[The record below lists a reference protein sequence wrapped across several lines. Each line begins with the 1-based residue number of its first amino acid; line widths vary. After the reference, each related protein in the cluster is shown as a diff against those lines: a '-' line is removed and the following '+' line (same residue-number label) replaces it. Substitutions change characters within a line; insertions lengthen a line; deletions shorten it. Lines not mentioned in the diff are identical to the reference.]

1 MEEGG
6 NVMVKRITFL
16 ALTVLLL
23 VANVGYTANMQV
35 NSSAVPVSGGTI
47 TPNGIKFSSTFINYS
62 VAAKTGWTLSSVII
76 DNSPIAAT
84 PTTTPNHFQVPFNTS
99 KIHTIKANFAQT
111 LYTISTSA
119 VGGGGTVSVTGG
131 GPTNIIPGSSRNVVV
146 APSTY
151 NKILT
156 LIVDGT
162 AVYPTDPTV
171 AYTVNYANIRD
182 NKSVSAT
189 FGVIPTATAYAGTNM
204 TVSSNSTLLTGSV
217 SANSAPSSYVWQI
230 TSGPAGASFT
240 NGIATPTPN
249 QSFNWTVPTTFNVTT
264 LGTYTVTLTAT
275 VGGVNFVSLPATIT
289 VTTASVIE
297 AGICSTCHAGGIQTT
312 QWESSKH
319 ATTPTTGTITP
330 PSCPSCHNPGL
341 QLPHPGYYAGDTAAN
356 PGLYYSC
363 VTCHYP
369 GSTKVPS
376 WPPPGLSFHNSYN
389 GTNQCAQC
397 HNPHSTAFNGSNMP
411 YPHFSTFSTAQ
422 YVTKNI
428 SCGNCHVS
436 SVDSTFNIYSAN
448 RQWARSGKGNVKSP
462 AYIGEGPY
470 TEANLAASDFKFLGT
485 PLPAKPAT
493 TTAQDCVRCHTTTG
507 FINYVTPTNLADPN
521 TALSNIEAWGTPGDR
536 TREMVACNACH
547 NSSGSG
553 FDATFSR
560 RNIGIDP
567 GTFAGYNY
575 VVAWYGYSSA
585 STKRII
591 RTKSFNN
598 TNGLSMND
606 SNLCIACHT
615 GKSAGDLIKYPTTYN
630 PAAPSIAGRVGDTGT
645 FWANVDFIDP
655 HNMNAANLM
664 FPNGVRAGYDYRI
677 GTSSSPTHNNIGL
690 DGTQGPCVSCH
701 MTSPKKHTFSVL
713 STASN
718 GTIGAITTNICVTC
732 HGSSALPTSA
742 AILQAK
748 KDGYQASLEVIVAQ
762 LAAKGVYYNV
772 AKAPYFFTTADP
784 ALQTLATRTVNW
796 NSNGGANFM
805 GAAFNLRLLQ
815 SGSGWVHNATYSKRL
830 LYDTI
835 DYLDDGTLN
844 FSTTVTI
851 QGNAIATGYIVP
863 RP

>member
-1 MEEGG
+1 
-6 NVMVKRITFL
+6 MVKRITFL
-16 ALTVLLL
+16 AIAVLLL
-23 VANVGYTANMQV
+23 AANVGYTANMQV
-35 NSSAVPVSGGTI
+35 NSSAAPVSGGTI
-47 TPNGIKFSSTFINYS
+47 TPNGIKVSSTFINYS

-76 DNSPIAAT
+76 DSSPIAAT
-84 PTTTPNHFQVPFNTS
+84 PTTSPNHFRVPFDTS
-99 KIHTIKANFAQT
+99 KAHTIKANFAQA
-111 LYTISTSA
+111 LYTISTSV

-131 GPTNIIPGSSRNVVV
+131 GSTNIIPGSNRNVVV
-146 APSTY
+146 APSTSY
-151 NKILT
+151 KILT
-156 LIVDGT
+156 LTVDGT
-162 AVYPTDPTV
+162 AVNPADPTV
-171 AYTVNYANIRD
+171 AYTANYTNIQG

-189 FGVIPTATAYAGTNM
+189 FGIIPTATAYAGANM

-217 SANSAPSSYVWQI
+217 SANSAPSSYVWHV
-230 TSGPAGASFT
+230 TSGPVGASFT

-249 QSFNWTVPTTFNVTT
+249 QSSSWTVPTTFNITT

-297 AGICSTCHAGGIQTT
+297 AGICSTCHAGGIETT

-341 QLPHPGYYAGDTAAN
+341 QLPHPGFSTRDTAAN

-363 VTCHYP
+363 VTCHFP

-376 WPPPGLSFHNSYN
+376 WPPPGLTFHNSYN

-397 HNPHSTAFNGSNMP
+397 HNPHSTTFNGSNMP
-411 YPHFSTFSTAQ
+411 YPHFSNFSTAQ

-436 SVDSTFNIYSAN
+436 TVDSTFNIYSAN
-448 RQWARSGKGNVKSP
+448 RQWARTGKGNPKSP
-462 AYIGEGPY
+462 AYIGQGPY

-521 TALSNIEAWGTPGDR
+521 TALSKIEAWGTPGDR
-536 TREMVACNACH
+536 TREMVACSACH
-547 NSSGSG
+547 NNSGSG

-567 GTFAGYNY
+567 DNGFGVTAGYNY
-575 VVAWYGYSSA
+575 VVTWYGYSSA
-585 STKRII
+585 GTKKII
-591 RTKSFNN
+591 RGKSYNN
-598 TNGLSMND
+598 PNGSSMND

-615 GKSAGDLIKYPTTYN
+615 GKSAGDLIKTSI
-630 PAAPSIAGRVGDTGT
+630 PAKVGITGP

-664 FPNGVRAGYDYRI
+664 FPDGLRAGYEYRI
-677 GTSSSPTHNNIGL
+677 GTSLPFHVNIAL
-690 DGTQGPCVSCH
+690 DNTQGPCVGCH

-732 HGSSALPTSA
+732 HGSGTAPPTSA

-748 KDGYQASLEVIVAQ
+748 KEGYQASLEVITAQ
-762 LAAKGVYYNV
+762 LAAKGVYYNA

-796 NSNGGANFM
+796 NSNGGLFQGANFM

-835 DYLDDGTLN
+835 DYLDDGTIN
-844 FSTTVTI
+844 NTATTTI
-851 QGNAIATGYIVP
+851 QGNVKATGYIVP